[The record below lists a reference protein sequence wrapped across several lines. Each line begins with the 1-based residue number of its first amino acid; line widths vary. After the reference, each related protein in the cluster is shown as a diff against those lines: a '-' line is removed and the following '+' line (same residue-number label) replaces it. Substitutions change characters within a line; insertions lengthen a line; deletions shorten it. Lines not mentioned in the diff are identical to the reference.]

1 MRPVFQYLHGGRP
14 EALADAADAGPTST
28 GLGRR
33 VFLKMSLATGFALYA
48 TGGTAQEAAQGATA
62 GGSAPGAPEPL
73 KPFQQPSAFVAIDS
87 DGIVTVTIGKIDFGQ
102 GVQTALPM
110 LVAEEMDADWSKV
123 RCELAPAGEAYK
135 DPFFHIQM
143 VGGSTTMKASWQQ
156 YREIGARMRAMLV
169 AAAARQLN
177 TPAAQLRTE
186 SGSVVAPDGRRLGY
200 GMLAQAAL
208 AEPVPASVTLKEPS
222 QFKLIGKPVNRLDA
236 RAKSSGRQDFGI
248 DVKLPGLRTVVMVHP
263 PVFGGRVARF
273 DAAPA
278 LAVPGV
284 EEVIQVPLWGN
295 ATGLAIV
302 ANGFWPARKARELVK
317 VDWDLS
323 GLERVDS
330 AAQLEQFR
338 ALSRQPG
345 VPVQKADTSALGSTL
360 AAGLITAEYTFP
372 YLAHTPMEP
381 LNCTIDF
388 RGDRCTVWVGSQFQT
403 VDQAQIAGVLGLKP
417 EQVTLHTMTAG
428 GGFGRRA
435 TPTSDYVVEAAQV
448 AKARHAAG
456 KAGPVK
462 MIWTRED
469 DVRGGYY
476 RPTHLHRVEIAHDR
490 KGKVLAWKHVIVGQ
504 SITMGTPFAAFM
516 VKNGADA
523 TMTEGVAESAYPFP
537 IALEV
542 HHPKTNVPVLWWRSV
557 GHTHTAFVMETLVD
571 ELARAGKLDP
581 VAYRRQLLA
590 KHPRHVAAL
599 DLAVDRS
606 GYGKAKLPKGRAWG
620 VAVHESF
627 NTVVAYVAEVSM
639 KEGRPVVHKVTAG
652 VHCNLAVNPRSIE
665 AQVQGALVMGIGMT
679 LPGAAITLKQ
689 GEVEQSNWH
698 DYRVPIHVDAP
709 RVDVHLVPSADPP
722 TGMGECGVPPIA
734 PAIANA
740 VAALTG
746 KRWRSLPFP
755 A

>member
-1 MRPVFQYLHGGRP
+1 MRPMFQYLNG
-14 EALADAADAGPTST
+14 ALPAALEESAAAAPG

-33 VFLKMSLATGFALYA
+33 VFLKMSLASGFALYA
-48 TGGTAQEAAQGATA
+48 A
-62 GGSAPGAPEPL
+62 GGSAQEATQGGSGPGAPEPL
-73 KPFQQPSAFVAIDS
+73 KPFQQPSAFVAIDA

-143 VGGSTTMKASWQQ
+143 VGGSTSMKGSWQQ

-169 AAAARQLN
+169 GAASKQLN
-177 TPAAQLRTE
+177 VPAAQLRTE
-186 SGSVVAPDGRRLGY
+186 SGSVIAPDGRRLGY
-200 GMLAQAAL
+200 GVLAQAAF
-208 AEPVPASVTLKEPS
+208 AEPVPSGVVLKTPA
-222 QFKLIGKPVNRLDA
+222 QFKLIGKPVSRLDA

-248 DVKLPGLRTVVMVHP
+248 DLKLPGLRTVVMVHP

-273 DAAPA
+273 DPAPA

-284 EEVIQVPLWGN
+284 EEVIQVPLSGG
-295 ATGLAIV
+295 AVGLAIV

-317 VDWDLS
+317 VDWDLA
-323 GLERVDS
+323 GVERVDS
-330 AAQLEQFR
+330 AAQLEQYR
-338 ALSRQPG
+338 ALARTPG
-345 VPVQKADTSALGSTL
+345 IVVEKADTSALD
-360 AAGLITAEYTFP
+360 AARPGLGRISAEYTFP

-381 LNCTIDF
+381 LNCSIDF

-403 VDQAQIAGVLGLKP
+403 VDQAQVAGVLGLKP
-417 EQVTLHTMTAG
+417 EQVTLNTMTAG

-435 TPTSDYVVEAAQV
+435 TPTSDYLVEAAQV

-456 KAGPVK
+456 KSGPIK
-462 MIWTRED
+462 MIWSRED

-476 RPTHLHRVEIAHDR
+476 RPSHLHRVEIAHDR
-490 KGKVLAWKHVIVGQ
+490 QGNVVAWKHVIVGQ
-504 SITMGTPFAAFM
+504 SITMGTPFEGFT
-516 VKNGADA
+516 VKNGADT

-542 HHPKTNVPVLWWRSV
+542 HHPKVNVPVLWWRSV

-571 ELARAGKLDP
+571 ELARAGRQDP
-581 VAYRRQLLA
+581 VAYRRKLLA
-590 KHPRHVAAL
+590 KHERHIAAL
-599 DLAVDRS
+599 DLAVERS
-606 GYGKAKLPKGRAWG
+606 GYGKTKLAKGRAWG

-639 KEGRPVVHKVTAG
+639 KDGRPVLHRVTAG
-652 VHCNLAVNPRSIE
+652 VHCNLAINPRTIE
-665 AQVQGALVMGIGMT
+665 AQVQGALVMGLGMT
-679 LPGAAITLKQ
+679 LPGAAITLKN
-689 GEVEQSNWH
+689 GEVEQGNWN
-698 DYRVPIHVDAP
+698 DYRVPIHLDAP
-709 RVDVHLVPSADPP
+709 QVAVFIVPSADPP

-746 KRWRSLPFP
+746 KRLRSLPFP